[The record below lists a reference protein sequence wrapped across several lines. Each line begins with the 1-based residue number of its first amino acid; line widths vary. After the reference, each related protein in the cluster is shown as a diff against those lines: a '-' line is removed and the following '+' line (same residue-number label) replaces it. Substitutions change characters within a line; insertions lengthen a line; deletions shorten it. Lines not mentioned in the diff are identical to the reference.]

1 MKHPYFILILLLE
14 QRNGNTASKKKMESA
29 MKTWVKEKE
38 S

>member
-1 MKHPYFILILLLE
+1 MKHPYFILILVQE
-14 QRNGNTASKKKMESA
+14 QHNENTASKKMESA